1 MTLAIVITP
10 RLLPYNILLRVAFQ
24 QANEK
29 ISLNYAF
36 EKSMWA
42 IHNHSRAL
50 WGLCPA
56 EIMLPADSLKKMVVL
71 CTSSQFTGD
80 TVFFLPLQCPVA
92 LDLYSFCCGCH
103 N

>member
-1 MTLAIVITP
+1 MK
-10 RLLPYNILLRVAFQ
+10 
-24 QANEK
+24 K

-36 EKSMWA
+36 EKLMRA
-42 IHNHSRAL
+42 IHNHSRSL

-56 EIMLPADSLKKMVVL
+56 EIMLPAESLKETVVL

-80 TVFFLPLQCPVA
+80 IVFFPLQCPVA
-92 LDLYSFCCGCH
+92 LDLYSFCCGNH